1 MKMSFVKIE
10 LFFILMVILFCTGV
24 NAGDDIADTSKRTQ
38 WEETARNCGL
48 SSEDIDRLNK
58 NRILISN
65 ETYKQIFS
73 AYTSGERPLFITT
86 DSLINAY
93 HVLYEESILRLENT
107 LAGKLPGIL
116 KLILENI
123 HDADRQLKGNPEL
136 AFAAKQH
143 AMLTIG
149 IALKLVDSSFQFE
162 DTKLNSILSDEV
174 NKITE
179 AKAIVMPEWLGKPD
193 ASFTALDYSCYKPRG
208 FYLRSERLERYFRAV
223 SWLQTIPFRLKNDIE
238 LLSILMLGNSADRIR
253 FRRISEEIDFENFF
267 RAYNFFIGVGDDW
280 DLITA
285 KNYVR
290 KDLQMDLE
298 GNDLRSKRAQLQKRA
313 EEYSESAMI
322 NDQIRFP
329 PGYPANV
336 TQPQFRIISPYR
348 TPDAILFQRTTGR
361 QHLNRPY
368 PNGLEVATSLGSSFA
383 KENLVASGEK
393 DLLREIDSFKPYFKY
408 QTLDSEYLDEEEIY
422 FWELDH
428 QSLYTK
434 YLYVLKALLDNPEP
448 EAPDFM
454 KTKAWEA
461 KNCNTVLSGWAQ
473 LRHTW
478 VLQAKQSAHWLGM
491 TSIPIGFVEPD
502 PEFFLRMAGL
512 ANTTREFLKNIGA
525 FDHDY
530 GYIIQALEVLREF
543 LVDVKDE
550 NDTQKFFSK
559 LYKLSQEKMVSDEL
573 LSELLNIYNPKASMG
588 SEEQFR
594 ERIQW
599 VDTLIKDM
607 KNKKID
613 KYPELNEVIKEEDI
627 DLRDLWDRFER
638 VSRRL
643 EAIAHKQLRNVD
655 LNTDEAL
662 FIRSYGKTIAKI
674 MLNNGNSYLSPRD
687 DSPRIVDV
695 YANPQTGGYLHVGI
709 ARPRKLYVLYPWKGE
724 TVLCEGAI
732 MPYCEF
738 VAAERLTDESWKEKL
753 NYGNNP
759 PVPKW
764 LSPVITEGGVRKPN
778 FKKGE

>member
-1 MKMSFVKIE
+1 MSFVKIE
-10 LFFILMVILFCTGV
+10 LFFILMVILFCTGA
-24 NAGDDIADTSKRTQ
+24 NAGDDIADTSKSTQ
-38 WEETARNCGL
+38 WEETARSCGL
-48 SSEDIDRLNK
+48 SSEDIGRLNK

-73 AYTSGERPLFITT
+73 AYISGERPLFITT
-86 DSLINAY
+86 DSLLNAY
-93 HVLYEESILRLENT
+93 HVLYEESILRLENK

-116 KLILENI
+116 RLILENI
-123 HDADRQLKGNPEL
+123 HDTDRQLKGNPEL
-136 AFAAKQH
+136 AFAAKQR

-162 DTKLNSILSDEV
+162 DTKLNSILEEEI
-174 NKITE
+174 KRITE
-179 AKAIVMPEWLGKPD
+179 AKATTMPEWLGKPD
-193 ASFTALDYSCYKPRG
+193 ASFSALDYSRYKPRG
-208 FYLRSERLERYFRAV
+208 FYLRSERLECYFRAV
-223 SWLQTIPFRLKNDIE
+223 SWLQSIPFRIKNDIE
-238 LLSILMLGNSADRIR
+238 LLSILMLGNSVDRIQ
-253 FRRISEEIDFENFF
+253 FRRFSEEIDFENFF
-267 RAYNFFIGVGDDW
+267 RAYNFFIGVGDDL
-280 DLITA
+280 DLLTA
-285 KNYVR
+285 EYYAR
-290 KDLQMDLE
+290 EDLRMDLA
-298 GNDLRSKRAQLQKRA
+298 GNDLQWKRAQLQKRA
-313 EEYSESAMI
+313 EEYAESTMI

-329 PGYPANV
+329 PGNPTNV
-336 TQPQFRIISPYR
+336 AHPQFRIISPYR
-348 TPDAILFQRTTGR
+348 TPDAILFQRTTDR

-368 PNGLEVATSLGSSFA
+368 PNGLEVAASLGSSFA
-383 KENLVASGEK
+383 KQNLVESGEK
-393 DLLREIDSFKPYFKY
+393 DILSVIDSFKPYFEY
-408 QTLDSEYLDEEEIY
+408 QIPDSKYLDEEEIY
-422 FWELDH
+422 FWELDR
-428 QSLYTK
+428 QSLYIK

-461 KNCNTVLSGWAQ
+461 KNCNTALSGWAQ

-478 VLQAKQSAHWLGM
+478 ILQAKQSANWLGM

-512 ANTTREFLKNIGA
+512 ANTTRKFLENVGA
-525 FDHDY
+525 FDYDY

-550 NDTQKFFSK
+550 NDMQSFFTK
-559 LYKLSQEKMVSDEL
+559 LYKLSQEKKMSDEL
-573 LSELLNIYNPKASMG
+573 LSELLNIHKPKAPRG
-588 SEEQFR
+588 SEEHFR
-594 ERIQW
+594 EQIQW
-599 VDTLIKDM
+599 IDTLIKDM

-613 KYPELNEVIKEEDI
+613 KYPDLMEVIKEEDI

-643 EAIAHKQLRNVD
+643 EVIAHKQLRNVD
-655 LNTDEAL
+655 LNTDETL

-732 MPYCEF
+732 TPYCEF

-753 NYGNNP
+753 DSGNNP